1 MASVKRSKRL
11 LDEYDPHI
19 AHFIRAKLAVP
30 KSKDLDKAGGGKV
43 IATEL
48 LKAVIESDDL
58 RDRAIKL
65 RPLVSST
72 FTELQAETI
81 WDDYYLPETVDRKPR
96 HGAPKGSKN
105 TCCSVW
111 SRFHMYVEE
120 LNSVQNDTKYLGKIY
135 VFLDQDDGEVPLLG
149 LQQRR
154 MGNQQRKLL
163 TLKETEPLVREV
175 VQGIPTA
182 TAALKKK
189 VRKRG
194 RTVNATL
201 PAHDSGREKSN
212 SVGANERS
220 LACVGYAYTMD
231 NENRKVV
238 ELSKKLRVTKDRAIA
253 IEGQVTA
260 LKEKVVSLET
270 AQKKASDLEESSRDA
285 LEKQVVVDDDLR
297 DRVKVLKK
305 KVTSL
310 KDQALLDVTYYNGLC
325 FNAIYTAW
333 DANAYLKETD
343 FTIYGRKPVVGETLR
358 VEGYNPKCSN
368 FPPSVGDAP
377 PRESEGRKET
387 LVDVIG
393 L

>member
-1 MASVKRSKRL
+1 MASVKRSKGYLMNMIPILLISLELIWRL
-11 LDEYDPHI
+11 
-19 AHFIRAKLAVP
+19 P
-30 KSKDLDKAGGGKV
+30 KSKDLDKAV
-43 IATEL
+43 VE
-48 LKAVIESDDL
+48 
-58 RDRAIKL
+58 R
-65 RPLVSST
+65 
-72 FTELQAETI
+72 LQFETI
-81 WDDYYLPETVDRKPR
+81 WDDYYLPELLIEASTWC
-96 HGAPKGSKN
+96 PKGSKN

-111 SRFHMYVEE
+111 SRFHM
-120 LNSVQNDTKYLGKIY
+120 
-135 VFLDQDDGEVPLLG
+135 
-149 LQQRR
+149 
-154 MGNQQRKLL
+154 
-163 TLKETEPLVREV
+163 EV

-212 SVGANERS
+212 SVGANERC